1 MTTIAKP
8 NNSLTAANQPA
19 AAVNLNDR
27 AVKTLADSIYKHLQ
41 DEGCQT
47 KDIINISSQLLGLLT
62 DQLSD
67 VTQTRR

>member
-1 MTTIAKP
+1 MTTNAMP
-8 NNSLTAANQPA
+8 NNSLTPAKQPS

-27 AVKTLADSIYKHLQ
+27 AVKSLADSIYKHLQ

-62 DQLSD
+62 DQISD
-67 VTQTRR
+67 VNQTGR